1 MHGLAVYVKQGLP
14 FVQDLSLENYVDSY
28 LFSTSFTSLSVLLLF
43 PLSVTFFIVM
53 HSFYSI
59 SPNIDE
65 VLFINP
71 SANVFVIG
79 DSNVH
84 HKVWLTYS
92 GGTDKSSELCYNFLK

>member
-43 PLSVTFFIVM
+43 PLSVTFFI
-53 HSFYSI
+53 

-65 VLFINP
+65 VLLINP

-92 GGTDKSSELCYNFLK
+92 DGTDKSSELCYNFLK

>member
-43 PLSVTFFIVM
+43 PLSVTFFI
-53 HSFYSI
+53 

-65 VLFINP
+65 VLLINP

>member
-28 LFSTSFTSLSVLLLF
+28 LFSTSFASLSVLLLF
-43 PLSVTFFIVM
+43 PLSVTFFI
-53 HSFYSI
+53 

-65 VLFINP
+65 VLLINP